1 MIRIKQLRNSK
12 GLKQIDLCKQLGVT
26 QGALSG
32 WENGKYEPDITS
44 LKKMSEI
51 FEVSID
57 YILGK
62 DDYLLGNDM
71 EPSNLSA
78 ISTDTGEPPYFLD
91 DEAREIAEEL
101 SKNPNLHI
109 LFDAARG
116 VSADDLRFVID
127 MVNRFKQE
135 SE

>member
-12 GLKQIDLCKQLGVT
+12 GLKQIDLCKQLGVA

-62 DDYLLGNDM
+62 DDHLLGNDM
-71 EPSNLSA
+71 EPSKLEDYSDF
-78 ISTDTGEPPYFLD
+78 SLTGAAGLEPAAFGFGD
-91 DEAREIAEEL
+91 QVKCR
-101 SKNPNLHI
+101 I
-109 LFDAARG
+109 LGIPKKIDN
-116 VSADDLRFVID
+116 VSA
-127 MVNRFKQE
+127 MVK
-135 SE
+135 